1 MVPSTGAQKRKREIE
16 VVDLVS
22 SDFDEV
28 DDNDWDQSPARK
40 HNATAGFDRSRK
52 VQPSQAYHTPPSSS
66 APTRSQRNNLPTGS
80 QRSQGDAFSSTGRSH
95 SEAERTAW
103 LSQNPNRDDGDDED
117 DDNVDLDEIVSST
130 QAAADNDELRLYG
143 CVDTKIVGVQY
154 YRGLATPGEYILMRR
169 EPGNPYDGNA
179 IRIDNIAARQIGHIP
194 KRIAEKLAKYM
205 DRGWL
210 MLEGRLTGSIG
221 QFDCP
226 LMVQMYGPDPTSTA
240 GRDLAKKLTEDKL
253 PIKDLKQWE
262 REEAQRKKDRLKAIQ
277 QREAADSRAAR
288 AAAAGQGGRIPINSE
303 GSTFANQT
311 TPSGSS
317 QPVMAD
323 ILEASERFNPRE
335 VSNSTDKYGV
345 QEDALKEMPMAT
357 QPEGIATQMLPYQL
371 QALHWL
377 LQQENQQPPGKGLKD
392 IVQLWQNRQR
402 GGYTNIA
409 TNFST
414 TEAPQLA
421 SGGILADDMG
431 LGKTLEMISLMVAD
445 AEKNGRGT
453 TLIVA
458 PLSVMSNWSGQIQHH
473 MHKDKKLSVY
483 TYHGAGRVS
492 MDAEAL
498 SKYDVVITTYQT
510 LATDYMPR
518 KKGSSNKQPARELRP
533 TGLYSMEWRRVILDE
548 GHIVRNPTSKGAAAV
563 TALMSKSRWA
573 LTGTPI
579 VNSLR
584 DLWSL
589 LRFVG
594 LSGGLEQVDMF
605 NRCLIRPLKSGDESA
620 ILLLKAIM
628 AAFTLR
634 RRKEMKFIDLRLPK
648 LDEFVHTIEFTKKER
663 ERYEALHDEAKGRMY
678 AVEKGTTTA
687 QAYQHLL
694 ETLLRMRQCCNHWNL
709 CGERVTNLLAQLGS
723 QKTVSLTPDNVKALQ
738 DVLQVQIESQEDCAI
753 CLETLHNPVITNC
766 GHAFG
771 RECISKVI
779 ENQHK
784 CPMCRAQIE
793 DETCLVEPTND
804 CGDESADDEM
814 DLNESSSKLESL
826 MQILKATKKGDKTVV
841 FSQWTRFL
849 DIIQVR
855 LDKDGFTYCRLDGTM
870 SAGKRDAALET
881 LETDTDCTIML
892 ASLGVCA
899 VGLNLTAANQIIL
912 SDTWWAPAIEDQAV
926 DRVHRLGQKKETRVF
941 RLVMEDSIEQHTLG
955 IQAEKRKLMMLAFS
969 ERDSKRL
976 AAKQEA
982 TSDSLAESRLRSETI
997 DMRLVMPHLAKSYPE
1012 EPARIPAKTLY
1023 RCGKHRSAKTAVSV
1037 GNSQKSIVQAH
1048 ASQTTPPFLLALSN
1062 DQQQGPP
1069 YGHTASLAGFLES
1082 DHLLPSPSS
1091 SAERTSP
1098 PHVSPRVCTAYGG
1111 AYGGLGCEERQR
1123 ASGEL
1128 MRKKGI
1134 KAHTVIHT
1142 TVSVSTKSSED
1153 VSP

>member
-1 MVPSTGAQKRKREIE
+1 MASTTNAHKRKRGIEI
-16 VVDLVS
+16 VDLIS
-22 SDFDEV
+22 SDL
-28 DDNDWDQSPARK
+28 DDNDKHASPARK

-52 VQPSQAYHTPPSSS
+52 IGSAQPNSRSASAYHTPPASS
-66 APTRSQRNNLPTGS
+66 APSDSQRNRPYYDDNVPLGS
-80 QRSQGDAFSSTGRSH
+80 QRNQGASLGQGH

-103 LSQNPNRDDGDDED
+103 LSQTPHDYDDDED
-117 DDNVDLDEIVSST
+117 VDLDEIVSST
-130 QAAADNDELRLYG
+130 QAAAESDQLQLYG

-169 EPGNPYDGNA
+169 EPGNPYDSNA

-194 KRIAEKLAKYM
+194 KRMAEKLAKYM

-226 LMVQMYGPDPTSTA
+226 LMVQVNPSSTA
-240 GRDLAKKLTEDKL
+240 GIDLARKMTEDKL
-253 PIKDLKQWE
+253 PIKQLKEWQRQQE
-262 REEAQRKKDRLKAIQ
+262 KRKKEQ
-277 QREAADSRAAR
+277 QQAEQRREAADARAAR
-288 AAAAGQGGRIPINSE
+288 AAAAGQGGRIPINDQN
-303 GSTFANQT
+303 STFANQT
-311 TPSGSS
+311 TPDGSS
-317 QPVMAD
+317 QPVMAE
-323 ILEASERFNPRE
+323 ILEASQRFNPRE
-335 VSNSTDKYGV
+335 VGDSTDKYGV

-357 QPEGIATQMLPYQL
+357 KPESIATPMLPYQL

-377 LQQENQQPPGKGLKD
+377 LRQEDQQPPERGSKD
-392 IVQLWQNRQR
+392 IIQLWQNRQQ

-414 TEAPQLA
+414 TEAPRLA

-431 LGKTLEMISLMVAD
+431 LGKTLEMISLIVSD

-473 MHKDKKLSVY
+473 MHKEKILNTY
-483 TYHGAGRVS
+483 TYHGAGRVP

-510 LATDYMPR
+510 LAADYMPR
-518 KKGSSNKQPARELRP
+518 GKGSSKKQPERKLRA

-548 GHIVRNPTSKGAAAV
+548 GHIVRNPISKGAAAV
-563 TALMSKSRWA
+563 MALMAKSRWA

-584 DLWSL
+584 DLYSL

-594 LSGGLEQVDMF
+594 ITGGLEEVDMF

-620 ILLLKAIM
+620 TLLLKAIM

-663 ERYEALHDEAKGRMY
+663 ERYEALHDEAKGRMR

-694 ETLLRMRQCCNHWNL
+694 ETLLRMRQCCNHWKL

-723 QKTVSLTPDNVKALQ
+723 QKTVDLTPENVRSLQ

-753 CLETLHNPVITNC
+753 CLETLHNPVITHC

-779 ENQHK
+779 ETQHK
-784 CPMCRAQIE
+784 CPMCRAEIK
-793 DETCLVEPTND
+793 DETFLVEPTND
-804 CGDESADDEM
+804 CGDEAADDEM
-814 DLNESSSKLESL
+814 DLTESSSKLESL

-849 DIIQVR
+849 DILQSR
-855 LDKDGFTYCRLDGTM
+855 LDTNGFTYCRLDGTM
-870 SAGKRDAALET
+870 SAGKRDAALAA
-881 LETDTDCTIML
+881 LETASSCTIML

-976 AAKQEA
+976 AARQGR
-982 TSDSLAESRLRSETI
+982 LADI
-997 DMRLVMPHLAKSYPE
+997 
-1012 EPARIPAKTLY
+1012 
-1023 RCGKHRSAKTAVSV
+1023 
-1037 GNSQKSIVQAH
+1037 QK
-1048 ASQTTPPFLLALSN
+1048 LLA
-1062 DQQQGPP
+1062 
-1069 YGHTASLAGFLES
+1069 
-1082 DHLLPSPSS
+1082 
-1091 SAERTSP
+1091 
-1098 PHVSPRVCTAYGG
+1098 
-1111 AYGGLGCEERQR
+1111 
-1123 ASGEL
+1123 
-1128 MRKKGI
+1128 
-1134 KAHTVIHT
+1134 
-1142 TVSVSTKSSED
+1142 
-1153 VSP
+1153 